1 MSEYLDIDRLYL
13 VSGDSG
19 RALLLL
25 PLIQVGPSPSSAK
38 NACYFFSRVDK
49 DGARFI
55 SYHFMDQPELKDV
68 SDETSAAIRF
78 LTEVSPRNDH

>member
-1 MSEYLDIDRLYL
+1 MASWLDVERLYL
-13 VSGDSG
+13 VSRDSG

-25 PLIQVGPSPSSAK
+25 PLMQIGPSPSSAR
-38 NACYFFSRVDK
+38 NACYFFNRVDK

-55 SYHFMDQPELKDV
+55 SYHFMDQPELKDQ

-78 LTEVSPRNDH
+78 LSEVGPRNDQ